1 MVFQYFKHVFGGRGQ
16 IFFKNCFEYV
26 FVAHTYFFLPKK
38 FFFLLY
44 FKKFLCFSK
53 FFYYFLFTFL
63 EPFFLLFSKN
73 TEWKLNIGRVQ
84 EHATRDTYFNL
95 KYCTIFFL
103 VFFNKKKSVNNKY
116 FKKYDTIGHYA
127 SESEYTY
134 IMIFNYCEWSCNIFL
149 NNKFG

>member
-1 MVFQYFKHVFGGRGQ
+1 MFLGAGAKFFLKIVLSMFLWLIH
-16 IFFKNCFEYV
+16 IFFAKKKIF
-26 FVAHTYFFLPKK
+26 FYFIL
-38 FFFLLY
+38 
-44 FKKFLCFSK
+44 KFLCFSK

-103 VFFNKKKSVNNKY
+103 FFFNKKKSVNNKY